1 MRITICG
8 SMFFA
13 RDMLDVSEKLKSIG
27 HNPIVPLSTEVYLKK
42 TVQKGDD
49 VDLKR
54 RLNVFSDHYNKI
66 KKADAILVLNYDK
79 NGIKG
84 YIGANSFLEMGFA
97 YVLNK
102 KIFLLM
108 EIPDQK
114 YISDEVLALSPIVL
128 KGDLNLIL

>member
-1 MRITICG
+1 MRIYHLWEYVFC
-8 SMFFA
+8 
-13 RDMLDVSEKLKSIG
+13 
-27 HNPIVPLSTEVYLKK
+27 
-42 TVQKGDD
+42 KGYE

-54 RLNVFSDHYNKI
+54 RLNVFSDHYNKM